1 MSTIQRSR
9 RRQETDFK
17 ILRAVLH
24 IATTQG
30 LGAVTIE
37 EVARSSGVA
46 KTTIYRRYTNT
57 DDMLD
62 SVSRLEA
69 FNLPS
74 LNTLPT
80 PSKQSMI
87 EVFTRMEQAFVYGI
101 GVRTVGMVIS
111 SRNDFFRNVLHHGVL
126 PVLQRIGEYF
136 RLGIRQGVFRP
147 DLDIEMLTT
156 MIIGSLV
163 AHHALAEGIL
173 DYELTSKEPC
183 NEDAVLPMLTEP
195 FNPEYASTTA
205 YNASAQ
211 SSTKVAQEP
220 IVPPSEHASSHAF
233 KQPGMQSRTRKTA
246 QSSTQTSAQSMV
258 TLSMPT
264 AWAQRITEQLWPAIS
279 V

>member
-80 PSKQSMI
+80 PSKQSMM

-136 RLGIRQGVFRP
+136 RSGIRQGVFRP

-183 NEDAVLPMLTEP
+183 NEDVVLPMLTEP
-195 FNPEYASTTA
+195 LNPKYAPTIARDDTQSSTPSAEESPTQSSMQ
-205 YNASAQ
+205 YRPQSSAQ
-211 SSTKVAQEP
+211 SPA
-220 IVPPSEHASSHAF
+220 A
-233 KQPGMQSRTRKTA
+233 
-246 QSSTQTSAQSMV
+246 
-258 TLSMPT
+258 LSVPT
-264 AWAQRITEQLWPAIS
+264 AWAQRITEQLWPAICA
-279 V
+279 

>member
-80 PSKQSMI
+80 PSKQSMM

-136 RLGIRQGVFRP
+136 RSGIRQGVFRP

-173 DYELTSKEPC
+173 DYELTSKEPY
-183 NEDAVLPMLTEP
+183 NEDVVLPMLTDSL
-195 FNPEYASTTA
+195 NPKYAPTIARDDT
-205 YNASAQ
+205 Q

-246 QSSTQTSAQSMV
+246 QTSAQSSAQSMV

-279 V
+279 A